1 MALRPPIR
9 IASANT
15 PSGLTLSTIYG
26 LENASRAT
34 LGSLITIA
42 GLEIFNSAKLMS
54 VSIFISSLIAL
65 PIVLFAGN
73 LINYFKEK
81 NFFFG
86 KCFDYYWQF
95 IIII

>member
-42 GLEIFNSAKLMS
+42 GLEIFNSAKFMS
-54 VSIFISSLIAL
+54 FTL
-65 PIVLFAGN
+65 
-73 LINYFKEK
+73 
-81 NFFFG
+81 
-86 KCFDYYWQF
+86 
-95 IIII
+95 